1 MILTLDKLLDKQ
13 HNDLFVRIK
22 NWKNEVQVWV
32 FINIQ
37 ISTCFSEIAPCKG
50 SSYFPAPKKL
60 NNLMKKLVNI
70 KNEDEE
76 CFRWCLDKNSAI
88 IRNIDREFAKQP
100 YLEQRPS
107 DEGTQNH

>member
-1 MILTLDKLLDKQ
+1 M
-13 HNDLFVRIK
+13 
-22 NWKNEVQVWV
+22 

-50 SSYFPAPKKL
+50 SSYFPVPKKL

-88 IRNIDREFAKQP
+88 IRNIDIEYSKQLNFQGIKFAVQEKKIMQK
-100 YLEQRPS
+100 LKNS
-107 DEGTQNH
+107 K